1 MEKIQKTASEL
12 RGLLAETTTEARDI
26 VSSIFDEGTFVELG
40 SYVKRANATDESD
53 FESVVCGCGAIDG
66 RLVYTFVQDSSN
78 MKGALSEAHSN
89 KICSVYD
96 MAAKSG
102 APVIGVFSSSGA
114 KVMEGISV
122 ISGYGKIMKKAAQLK
137 GMVPQ
142 IAIVAGVC
150 AASTAI
156 IASMFDFVIC
166 AQDKAQ
172 FFVTPPF
179 INGMAAQET
188 VNLAAK
194 RGDVDILA
202 ADCSSAIAEAKK
214 LLAYLPSS
222 DAESAPYEDGDDIN
236 RTTPEIADVVAK
248 DGYSMLE
255 VIKSVADFGV
265 FEEISKDCA
274 PEIKVGF
281 IRING
286 AAVAVCANDPS
297 VRGGAITPCAAH
309 KAAKFVDFC
318 NCFDIPLVTLVDSV
332 GFEASADYEKNHY
345 SEKLAELA
353 AAYASSENAMVTCVL
368 GNAFGAS
375 FTLMGSKSLGADI
388 AFASENAKISVMSPE
403 AAVQFI
409 WSDEIKSAS
418 DSAAKREEL
427 ISEWNNTLASPIA
440 AAKCGDIDDIISLDE
455 LRQRIAAA
463 LEILAF
469 KGRAI

>member
-12 RGLLAETTTEARDI
+12 RGLLAETTTEARNI

-40 SYVKRANATDESD
+40 SYVKRANAEDGND

-66 RLVYTFVQDSSN
+66 RLVYAFVQDPSN

-114 KVMEGISV
+114 KVMEGIGV
-122 ISGYGKIMKKAAQLK
+122 ISGYGKIMKKASRLK
-137 GMVPQ
+137 GVVPQ
-142 IAIVAGVC
+142 IAVISGVC
-150 AASTAI
+150 GASSAI
-156 IASMFDFVIC
+156 IASMFDFAIAAKDKGQLFVSSPFLTDIN
-166 AQDKAQ
+166 AQD
-172 FFVTPPF
+172 
-179 INGMAAQET
+179 T
-188 VNLAAK
+188 VEFAAK
-194 RGDVDILA
+194 RGDISLLVSNTDE
-202 ADCSSAIAEAKK
+202 AITELKK

-222 DAESAPYEDGDDIN
+222 DSETAPYEDADDIN
-236 RTTPEIADVVAK
+236 RTTPEIADIVAK
-248 DGYSMLE
+248 AGYSMTE
-255 VIKSVADFGV
+255 VVASVADFGV
-265 FEEISKDCA
+265 FEEVCKACA
-274 PEIKVGF
+274 PEIKIGF

-286 AAVAVCANDPS
+286 ASVAVCANDPS
-297 VRGGAITPCAAH
+297 VKGGAITPCAAH
-309 KAAKFVDFC
+309 KAAKFIDFC

-332 GFEASADYEKNHY
+332 SFVASAEYEKCHY

-353 AAYASSENAMVTCVL
+353 SAYALSENAMVTCVL

-375 FTLMGSKSLGADI
+375 FTVMGSKALGADI
-388 AFASENAKISVMSPE
+388 AFSSENAKISIMSPE

-409 WSDEIKSAS
+409 WSEEIKSS
-418 DSAAKREEL
+418 KDPVAKREEL

-440 AAKCGDIDDIISLDE
+440 AAKSGDIDDIISLAE

-469 KGRAI
+469 KGRVI